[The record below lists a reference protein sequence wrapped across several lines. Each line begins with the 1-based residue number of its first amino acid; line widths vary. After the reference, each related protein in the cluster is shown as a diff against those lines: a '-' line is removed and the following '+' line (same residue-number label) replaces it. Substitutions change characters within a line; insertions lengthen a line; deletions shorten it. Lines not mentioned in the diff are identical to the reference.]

1 MRDPVPQPVSA
12 LPLQPRAE
20 RTRKALIAAA
30 EALAAAGGEA
40 AVTTTSAAGA
50 AGVSVGAVYRYFPD
64 REALLLAAYDASV
77 DAVIHECRAALSE
90 LPDAMPSGDA
100 ARRLLAIYLGAAA
113 SRAGHRE
120 LLRAM
125 RRIRPIEADH
135 GPASDRVVTGL
146 LAPFLARYGQ
156 RSGAGGERL
165 HFLNVLMG
173 TLVDLYLVTEAADMR
188 QRLHAEI
195 EAHMLLALQRLESS

>member
-1 MRDPVPQPVSA
+1 MLDPVPKPAPAQA
-12 LPLQPRAE
+12 LQPRAE
-20 RTRKALIAAA
+20 RTRRALITAAERLAAA
-30 EALAAAGGEA
+30 EGEA
-40 AVTTTSAAGA
+40 AVTTTSAAGV

-77 DAVIHECRAALSE
+77 DAVIDECRAALTD
-90 LPDAMPSGDA
+90 LPETMPGADA
-100 ARRLLAIYLGAAA
+100 ARRLLATYLHAAA
-113 SRAGHRE
+113 GRAGHRE

-146 LAPFLARYGQ
+146 LAPFLARYGPP
-156 RSGAGGERL
+156 SGASGERL

-195 EAHMLLALQRLESS
+195 EAHMLLALQRLEIS